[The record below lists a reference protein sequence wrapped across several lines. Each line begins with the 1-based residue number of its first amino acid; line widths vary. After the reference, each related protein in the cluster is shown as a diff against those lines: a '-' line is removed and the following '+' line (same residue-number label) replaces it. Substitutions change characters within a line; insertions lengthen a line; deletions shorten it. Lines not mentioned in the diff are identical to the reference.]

1 MRGSTLI
8 FLTAIGFLGA
18 ALLCGNPFLPCPDVA
33 PKPASVGPSDAAAHE
48 QQAPPAR
55 PDAETLRA
63 EEATGAKG
71 VLPVAALAVRLDP
84 HEPGEVPDPDG
95 VGPCPEAKA
104 FVRRGIDGD
113 GLATWWHADGS
124 MTKRAV
130 QVLRDAA
137 GNELRVPVRVR
148 VRPAGLAEQDR

>member
-8 FLTAIGFLGA
+8 FLTAIGILGA
-18 ALLCGNPFLPCPDVA
+18 ALLCGNPFLPCPDPDTEPA
-33 PKPASVGPSDAAAHE
+33 PPSEAAAE
-48 QQAPPAR
+48 GRQSPPAR
-55 PDAETLRA
+55 PAVETLQA
-63 EEATGAKG
+63 EEAAGSKG
-71 VLPVAALAVRLDP
+71 VLPVAALALRPDA
-84 HEPGEVPDPDG
+84 HGPGEVPDPDG

-137 GNELRVPVRVR
+137 GNEHRVPVRVQ